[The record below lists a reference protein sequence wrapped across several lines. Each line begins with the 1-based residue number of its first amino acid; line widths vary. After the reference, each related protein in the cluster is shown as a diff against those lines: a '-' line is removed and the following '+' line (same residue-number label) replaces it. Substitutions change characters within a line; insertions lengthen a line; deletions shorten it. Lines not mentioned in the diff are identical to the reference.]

1 MQRVV
6 DSRRTKP
13 RPRVDLCVTVVGG
26 GLAGCEAA
34 WQLAKRGVRVTLLE
48 MKPQDRSP
56 AHSSDTMAELVCSN
70 SLRGASLSGAVGLL
84 KEELRC
90 LGSLLMRCADE
101 TAVPAGRALA
111 VDRDRFSK
119 AVDEA
124 VGTHPMISIERR
136 RLDSIPVVERVVV
149 ATGPLTDGA
158 LLVSLRERG
167 AVLNYHDAIA
177 PLVSAQSID
186 NTVVFKADR
195 YEETFECAAYLN
207 CPFDEKGY
215 MEFVSELI
223 GADKTPLHEFET
235 APFFEGCLPIEEM
248 AARGPLTPAH
258 GPMKP
263 VGLIDPRFGN
273 RPFAVVQL
281 RPEDAACSSY
291 NLVGFQTRLTRAEQ
305 KRVLRM
311 IPGLKNAVF
320 ERYGQVHRNTFVD
333 APRVLDDRMR
343 IVSAPNVSLAGQIT
357 GVEGYVESIASGL
370 YVGMSLAADMQGMD
384 QVLPPPTTA
393 IGGLIRHTRKTAGN
407 YQPSN
412 VVWAM
417 IDHPRKKR
425 GVRKRDHRR
434 SAADK
439 ALEDLKTWMAR

>member
-1 MQRVV
+1 M
-6 DSRRTKP
+6 SS
-13 RPRVDLCVTVVGG
+13 VTVVGG

-34 WQLAKRGVRVTLLE
+34 WQLAQCDVQVTLLE

-56 AHSSDTMAELVCSN
+56 AHFGDMMAELVCSN

-101 TAVPAGRALA
+101 TAVPAGGALA
-111 VDRDRFSK
+111 VDRNKFSQ
-119 AVDEA
+119 AVDDA
-124 VGTHPMISIERR
+124 VSAHPLISVERK
-136 RLDSIPVVERVVV
+136 RLDSLPDSGRVVV

-158 LLVSLRERG
+158 LLQSLRERG

-177 PLVSAQSID
+177 PLISAESID
-186 NTVVFKADR
+186 HTVVFRADR
-195 YEETFECAAYLN
+195 YEETGDGAVYLN
-207 CPFDEKGY
+207 CPFDEKSY
-215 MEFVSELI
+215 MEFVRELV
-223 GADKTPLHEFET
+223 GAGKTPLHEFET

-248 AARGPLTPAH
+248 AARGPLTPAY

-263 VGLIDPRFGN
+263 VGLIDPRLGN

-281 RPEDAACSSY
+281 RPEDAACTSY
-291 NLVGFQTRLTRAEQ
+291 NLVGFQTRLTRGEQ

-311 IPGLKNAVF
+311 IPGLTSAVF
-320 ERYGQVHRNTFVD
+320 ERYGQVHRNAFVD

-343 IVSAPNVSLAGQIT
+343 IVPTPHVSLAGQIT

-370 YVGMSLAADMQGMD
+370 FVGMSVALEMQGLD
-384 QVLPPPTTA
+384 QDLPPPTTA
-393 IGGLIRHTRKTAGN
+393 IGGLIRHTRRTAGN

-425 GVRKRDHRR
+425 GVKKRDHRLN
-434 SAADK
+434 SANK
-439 ALEDLKTWMAR
+439 ALEDLKTWMAPAPSVETVV

>member
-1 MQRVV
+1 M
-6 DSRRTKP
+6 
-13 RPRVDLCVTVVGG
+13 
-26 GLAGCEAA
+26 
-34 WQLAKRGVRVTLLE
+34 
-48 MKPQDRSP
+48 
-56 AHSSDTMAELVCSN
+56 
-70 SLRGASLSGAVGLL
+70 L

-101 TAVPAGRALA
+101 NAVPAGRALA
-111 VDRDRFSK
+111 VDRYRFSQ

-124 VGTHPMISIERR
+124 VGSHPLISIERR
-136 RLDSIPVVERVVV
+136 RLDVLPADGRVVV

-158 LLVSLRERG
+158 LLQSLREHG
-167 AVLNYHDAIA
+167 AVLNYHEAIA
-177 PLVSAQSID
+177 PLISADSID
-186 NTVVFKADR
+186 HTVVFRADR
-195 YEETFECAAYLN
+195 YEGTGDDAVYLN
-207 CPFDEKGY
+207 CPFDEKSY
-215 MEFVSELI
+215 LEFVRELV

-281 RPEDAACSSY
+281 RPEDAACTSY
-291 NLVGFQTRLTRAEQ
+291 NLVGFQTRLTRDEQ
-305 KRVLRM
+305 RRVLRM
-311 IPGLKNAVF
+311 IPGLSNAVF
-320 ERYGQVHRNTFVD
+320 ERWGQVHRNTFVD
-333 APRVLDDRMR
+333 APTVLDDRMR
-343 IVSAPNVSLAGQIT
+343 IVRASRVSLAGQIT

-370 YVGMSLAADMQGMD
+370 YAGMSVALEMQGVD

-417 IDHPRKKR
+417 IEHPRRKR
-425 GVRKRDHRR
+425 GVKKRDHRLK
-434 SAADK
+434 AAHQ
-439 ALEDLKTWMAR
+439 ALEDLKTWIAHSTVETVV